1 VVCSISINK
10 QKGYNVKD
18 KGVEKTNDS
27 DSPTKKEWVG
37 WKQKEVDEQ
46 KQPVLEGQVHAL

>member
-1 VVCSISINK
+1 MVCSISINK